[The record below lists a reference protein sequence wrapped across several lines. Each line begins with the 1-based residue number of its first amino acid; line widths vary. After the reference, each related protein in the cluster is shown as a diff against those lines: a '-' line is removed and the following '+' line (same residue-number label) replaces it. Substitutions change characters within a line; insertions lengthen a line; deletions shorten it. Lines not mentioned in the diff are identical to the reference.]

1 MSKKVVIMIIVGVV
15 LMLGMFGAGFFIM
28 WQKMAAMGT
37 QNVQAAAKAAV
48 QKKKAQGIGPT
59 FHLDPFI
66 VNLADAGGKRF
77 LRVTMEL
84 EVKNAD
90 LQKELEK
97 SLPRVQDAILTILPS
112 KKYAD
117 LHTTQ
122 GKTALRQEIMKK
134 LNAFLPG
141 KPVTH
146 VYFTEFVI
154 Q

>member
-1 MSKKVVIMIIVGVV
+1 MSKKVVISLIVGVV
-15 LMLGMFGAGFFIM
+15 LVLGIFGAGFFIM

-37 QNVQAAAKAAV
+37 QNAQASAKAAV
-48 QKKKAQGIGPT
+48 QKKQDQGIGPT

-84 EVKNAD
+84 EVKNAEM
-90 LQKELEK
+90 QKELEK
-97 SLPRVQDAILTILPS
+97 SLPRIQDAILTILPS

-117 LHTTQ
+117 LHTIQ
-122 GKTALRQEIMKK
+122 GKIALRQEIMKK
-134 LNAFLPG
+134 LNSFLPE